1 MNGLTDL
8 GLYQDQR
15 LRKAQSPHP
24 QHQSPL
30 LNLPPELRDL
40 ILSHLLADL
49 RLQIDFRHIDLS
61 LPTVLT
67 LGATCRVLRAE
78 LRDAIHFHAVRLIRQ
93 MRTTTLLYPFTRDAW
108 AADLPFKGRLCD
120 VCAPASYTLL
130 GASCTL
136 GLEAVGPMQPLECRI
151 VPCACR
157 AGRLPARRGRAES
170 PCGGSEVASTA
181 PAHQQPT
188 PVAQAISWLLPTPFW
203 VKERWLVG

>member
-15 LRKAQSPHP
+15 LRKAQSPQP

-30 LNLPPELRDL
+30 LHLPSDFRDL
-40 ILSHLLADL
+40 ILRHLLADL

-108 AADLPFKGRLCD
+108 AADLPSRGRLCD
-120 VCAPASYTLL
+120 VCSPASYTLL

-136 GLEAVGPMQPLECRI
+136 GREAAGPLQPLSCRI
-151 VPCACR
+151 APCACR
-157 AGRLPARRGRAES
+157 AGRLPAWRARAKDD
-170 PCGGSEVASTA
+170 PGCGSQAASTA
-181 PAHQQPT
+181 PAHRQPT
-188 PVAQAISWLLPTPFW
+188 PVAQAISWLLPTPYW
-203 VKERWLVG
+203 MKERR